1 MDADL
6 LQEAEEFLREL
17 WQQQGCSWP
26 GLQIQRP
33 EPDRI
38 CALCRRRL
46 GIVELTGQYETLCQR
61 CYSGS

>member
-26 GLQIQRP
+26 DHKSSALSLTVFVPYVVAGWGL
-33 EPDRI
+33 
-38 CALCRRRL
+38 L
-46 GIVELTGQYETLCQR
+46 
-61 CYSGS
+61 S

>member
-26 GLQIQRP
+26 GPQIQRP

-38 CALCRRRL
+38 CVLCRRRL
-46 GIVELTGQYETLCQR
+46 GVVELTDLYEPQCQF